1 LLGGIISSSIN
12 SISRGLDVVFKNP
25 VILVP
30 SLIPMVIA
38 LIFDFLA
45 RWVFAQQYIIPGAI
59 ISTPNIALLTLGSFI
74 AGILG
79 FIAECMV
86 VDMAN
91 DVFSGG
97 KPNLSKSLNLVI
109 GKLVTLIV
117 LAIIAAILSIIIIGI
132 PVAFFLAIVA
142 IVEGVGVGESLSRA
156 ISFVTKNLG
165 SVIVF
170 IIIVI
175 VVAIILAL
183 IPIIGSILSWIA
195 SIIFTVAAVHLYI
208 SLKAPP
214 PQPELP
220 PPPPPPP

>member
-1 LLGGIISSSIN
+1 MSSSIN

-25 VILVP
+25 IILVP
-30 SLIPMVIA
+30 PLIPMVIA
-38 LIFDFLA
+38 LLFDFLA
-45 RWVFAQQYIIPGAI
+45 RWVFAQQYIIAGAI
-59 ISTPNIALLTLGSFI
+59 ISTPNLALLTLGGFI

-91 DVFSGG
+91 NVLSGG
-97 KPNLSKSLNLVI
+97 KPNISKSLNLVI
-109 GKLVTLIV
+109 GRLAILII

-142 IVEGVGVGESLSRA
+142 IVEGVGVGESLSRT
-156 ISFVTKNLG
+156 ISFISKNLG

-183 IPIIGSILSWIA
+183 IPIIGSILNWIA
-195 SIIFTVAAVHLYI
+195 STIFTVAAVNLYI

-214 PQPELP
+214 LELP
-220 PPPPPPP
+220 PPPPS